1 VTDLDQRLLF
11 WLYGAPPGSPTL
23 WLWAALT
30 ILGSGWSV
38 VGLVPLALVRRTR
51 AFAEW
56 MAAALG
62 TNGALVFVLKALLG
76 RARPCRA
83 LPAVKA
89 LVFAAPTDCSLPSG
103 HAAGAFCFAAFVV
116 ACAWRAGMPRRRVVT
131 MAAVLGLFATGVAL
145 SRVALGVH
153 WPADVTAGALLGSLL
168 GALFGARAPWPAPRG
183 AA

>member
-1 VTDLDQRLLF
+1 MTDLDQRLLF

-30 ILGSGWSV
+30 TLGSGWSV

-51 AFAEW
+51 AFAAW

-62 TNGALVFVLKALLG
+62 TSGALVFVLKAALG

-83 LPAVKA
+83 VVKA
-89 LVFAAPTDCSLPSG
+89 LVFAAPTDCSFPSG

-116 ACAWRAGMPRRRVVT
+116 ACAWRAGLPRRRVVT
-131 MAAVLGLFATGVAL
+131 MGAVLGLFATGVAL

-153 WPADVTAGALLGSLL
+153 WPADVAAGALLGSLL
-168 GALFGARAPWPAPRG
+168 GALFGARAPWPAPRS